1 VIHFRRSKMREYEV
15 RSDALEAPFPT
26 RGVRLRRSMG
36 MILIQA
42 LLWSAIVGPAATEP
56 AAQAYNPRINPADFQ
71 TTIDNP
77 WFPLVPG
84 TTFIYREQ
92 IGGSKNEN
100 VVTVTSETKVIMGVT
115 CVVVNDI
122 VKEKDVIIEETTDW
136 YAQDKEGN
144 VWYFGEATKEYQ
156 ARGKVITKGSWE
168 AGVNGAKP
176 GIIMKGNPVPG
187 EPYRQEFLAGEAE
200 DMGQVI
206 AVNESVTVPYG
217 KFTGCVKTKEW
228 SMLEPGSENKWYARG
243 VGNIK
248 TKSSSNEEI
257 SVLMSITKQ

>member
-1 VIHFRRSKMREYEV
+1 MR
-15 RSDALEAPFPT
+15 L
-26 RGVRLRRSMG
+26 LRYRQFVG
-36 MILIQA
+36 ILLMQV
-42 LLWSAIVGPAATEP
+42 LLWSAILGMAATKSAVP
-56 AAQAYNPRINPADFQ
+56 VYNPQINPADFQ
-71 TTIDNP
+71 STVDNP

-100 VVTVTSETKVIMGVT
+100 VVTVTKDTKVILGVT
-115 CVVVNDI
+115 CIVVSDI
-122 VKEKDVIIEETTDW
+122 VKEKGVVLEETADW
-136 YAQDKEGN
+136 YAQDKQGN

-168 AGVNGAKP
+168 AGVNGAQP
-176 GIIMKGNPVPG
+176 GIVMKGNPIPG
-187 EPYRQEFLAGEAE
+187 EPYRQEYYAGEAE

-206 AVNESVTVPYG
+206 ALNDSVTVPYG
-217 KFTGCVKTKEW
+217 TFTGCVKTKEW

-243 VGNIK
+243 IGNIK

>member
-1 VIHFRRSKMREYEV
+1 MRGKEIRADEPEV
-15 RSDALEAPFPT
+15 RHPT
-26 RGVRLRRSMG
+26 GRAMFDTMIG
-36 MILIQA
+36 MILMQV
-42 LLWSAIVGPAATEP
+42 LLCSAIMSMAATQSK
-56 AAQAYNPRINPADFQ
+56 AQAYNPQINPADFHAK
-71 TTIDNP
+71 IDNP

-92 IGGSKNEN
+92 IGGARNEN
-100 VVTVTSETKVIMGVT
+100 VVTVTKDTKVIMGVT
-115 CVVVNDI
+115 CVVVSDI
-122 VKEKDVIIEETTDW
+122 VTEKGVIIEETMDW

-168 AGVNGAKP
+168 AGVDGARP
-176 GIIMKGNPVPG
+176 GIVMKGNPLPG
-187 EPYRQEFLAGEAE
+187 EPYRQEYYAGEAE

-206 AVNESVTVPYG
+206 AVNESVAVPYG

-243 VGNIK
+243 VGCIK
-248 TKSSSNEEI
+248 SKSSSNEEI
-257 SVLMSITKQ
+257 SVLASITKQ